1 MVAAASATC
10 LGPEQT
16 TVSRERAS
24 WGRSAETSPPPKW
37 MPPMPPVAITPIPA
51 ASAANAV
58 ADTVVAPSRPR
69 ATT

>member
-1 MVAAASATC
+1 
-10 LGPEQT
+10 
-16 TVSRERAS
+16 
-24 WGRSAETSPPPKW
+24 
-37 MPPMPPVAITPIPA
+37 MPPIPPVDITPMPT